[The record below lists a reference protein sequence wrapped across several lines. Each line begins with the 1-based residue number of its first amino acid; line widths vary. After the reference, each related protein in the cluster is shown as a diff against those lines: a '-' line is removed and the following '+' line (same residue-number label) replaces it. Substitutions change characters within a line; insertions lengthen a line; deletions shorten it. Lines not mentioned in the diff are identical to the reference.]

1 MSLNELLDREDF
13 DANGIWEPMPK
24 GVGGEV
30 LVASAGNPQYVEKL
44 RMLQA
49 RWRKRN
55 SHPEAKPIP
64 EAENEQLWRESI
76 VGTLLLSWRD
86 VPMEPLKPEIAA
98 KVGGP
103 PPLPPDKGVLPWS
116 EGNALWLLNA
126 STKFRVHMVNRVMDD
141 EEFELRHREA
151 IAGNSPS
158 PSAGTTGGSTDQTTT
173 G

>member
-1 MSLNELLDREDF
+1 MSLNDLLDREDF
-13 DANGIWEPMPK
+13 DAKGIWEPMPK

-30 LVASAGNPQYVEKL
+30 LVASAGNPEYVEKL

-49 RWRKRN
+49 RWRKFN

-64 EAENEQLWRESI
+64 EADNEQLWRESI
-76 VGTLLLSWRD
+76 VGTLMLGWRD
-86 VPMEPLKPEIAA
+86 VPMEPLKPEIAS
-98 KVGGP
+98 KVGGQ
-103 PPLPPDKGVLPWS
+103 PPLPPSGGFLPWS
-116 EGNALWLLNA
+116 EANGLWLLNA
-126 STKFRVHMVNRVMDD
+126 STKFRVHMVGRVMDE

-158 PSAGTTGGSTDQTTT
+158 PSDGTTGGSVTPSTT